1 MDLRQLE
8 SFVAVAR
15 HRHFTRAA
23 EDLYLTQSAVSQQV
37 RRLEAALGIELL
49 RRTSHGVEL
58 TAAGTE
64 LLERAEAI
72 LADVARA
79 KAVMDELAAGTVR
92 GAVRVAAATG
102 DAPGLAEAL
111 AAFAADHPGVRVA
124 LRVGDVADL
133 VRRGSADLGV
143 TALPAGAAT
152 TGLSAVALGA
162 QPLVALVAA
171 GDPLA
176 GAGDVDLWALRSRA
190 FVLGEPGTALR
201 ETVAAACEAAGFG
214 PVPLFEAGD
223 PATVRVLVAA
233 GLGVAVVPAAWAAG
247 DGIAVARLAPPVPV
261 LEPVLLARDGAL
273 PPAADRLHAHLRERL
288 A

>member
-49 RRTSHGVEL
+49 RRTSRGVEL
-58 TAAGTE
+58 TAAGAE

-102 DAPGLAEAL
+102 DAPGLAGAL
-111 AAFAADHPGVRVA
+111 AGFAADHPGVRVA

-143 TALPAGAAT
+143 AALPAGAAT
-152 TGLSAVALGA
+152 AGLATAALA
-162 QPLVALVAA
+162 PEPLVALVAA

-190 FVLGEPGTALR
+190 FVLGEPGTGLR

-214 PVPLFEAGD
+214 PVPLFEVGD

-233 GLGVAVVPAAWAAG
+233 GLGVAVVPAGWAAG
-247 DGIAVARLAPPVPV
+247 DGIAVVPLTPPVPV

-288 A
+288 G